1 MNRSDEAVFRRG
13 PKGWRAAAQSARTR
27 GWAAGT
33 GAALAV
39 GLASMPSAW
48 AQTVTTSGNVYDH
61 GTPVAPGSQA
71 SPWSV
76 GALTVGFGVGGAG
89 SLAVQNGG
97 VVVSSFVVTVG
108 DLGGS
113 GLVTIDGAGSTVTT
127 QGFQI
132 GTFASGP
139 GTLTVSNGA
148 LANAGYVS
156 LTNSGGAGTLNLLG
170 TAAARGVLETGYMV
184 AGTGPAPVI
193 NIDGGILRALGDQ
206 PNFMRSFPAGAATI
220 GAGGAYIDTQSY
232 NVGVTTAGIFTGA
245 GSLSKLGTGTLT
257 LAGGNTWSGDTTVAD
272 GTLTLGSYTQG
283 AGQTLTVG
291 ASSASSYGKLHVA
304 GTAAFA
310 AGSRLAVDVASA
322 NTLANGQVL
331 AGVISAGTLNA
342 TTFNTTDNSALFDFT
357 AVKNGNSVDLG
368 VRASGSDS
376 GSGSGGTGSGSGSGG
391 SGSGA
396 GAGSGSGGSG
406 SAGSGSAGS
415 PPSSGSGSTDT
426 GSTGT
431 TVYSAVRAYHLR
443 PAYGAARVLDTQVQG
458 TPAGDMANVV
468 TALGR
473 LPDARS
479 VARAADQT
487 LPLNSGGDAIMGM
500 LSTVNRLFDGR
511 YAPGAAGAF
520 DGDAAH
526 GKHVWIK
533 PFGSLASQDDRD
545 GASGFSAATGG
556 LAAGVEGEWGATRLG
571 LAYAYANTR
580 VDGNTAL
587 SGADS
592 SIGINSNVLA
602 VYGSRPIHGLDLGF
616 QLDTGWSDSSGSRN
630 LSFGGLKRVAHGDYG
645 TWSAHA
651 GASLS
656 KAIAL
661 GANDALVPALRIDY
675 TQLRSQA
682 YTETGAGALDLNVD
696 SQTSRALVV
705 GVDGRYIHA
714 WGEHSQIEAGIG
726 VGYDTI
732 NDAGDLVAAYA
743 GVPGQAFTV
752 AGIGHSPWVLRGGV
766 GYTYKTGQ
774 GMDVSL
780 RYDAQG
786 RSGYL
791 NQLASIKATWSF

>member
-13 PKGWRAAAQSARTR
+13 PKAGRVAAQSARTR

-33 GAALAV
+33 GAVLAV
-39 GLASMPSAW
+39 SLASMSSAW
-48 AQTVTTSGNVYDH
+48 AQTVTTTGNVYDY
-61 GTPVAPGSQA
+61 GTQIAPGNQA
-71 SPWSV
+71 SPWSIQTLVV
-76 GALTVGFGVGGAG
+76 GYHGAG
-89 SLAVQNGG
+89 TLAIQNGG
-97 VVVSSFVVTVG
+97 VVVSDGVIVVG

-113 GLVTIDGAGSTVTT
+113 GVATVDGVGSTLT
-127 QGFQI
+127 GAYMQI
-132 GTFASGP
+132 GVFEH
-139 GTLTVSNGA
+139 GTLTVGNGA
-148 LANAGYVS
+148 VVKAGGVQITS
-156 LTNSGGAGTLNLLG
+156 SGGAGTLNLEG
-170 TAAARGVLETGYMV
+170 TEAARGVLETGGLTTL
-184 AGTGPAPVI
+184 GTPTAI
-193 NIDGGILRALGDQ
+193 NFNGGILRATGNQSD
-206 PNFMRSFPAGAATI
+206 FMQGFQAGAATI
-220 GAGGAYIDTQSY
+220 GAGGAFIDTQGY

-245 GSLSKLGTGTLT
+245 GSLTKLGTGTLT

-304 GTAAFA
+304 GMAAFA
-310 AGSRLAVDVASA
+310 AGARLAVDVASA

-331 AGVISAGTLNA
+331 AGVVSAGTLNA

-368 VRASGSDS
+368 VKASGSDS
-376 GSGSGGTGSGSGSGG
+376 GSGSGGTGSGSGSSG
-391 SGSGA
+391 SGSGT
-396 GAGSGSGGSG
+396 GAGSGS
-406 SAGSGSAGS
+406 ADS

-431 TVYSAVRAYHLR
+431 TVYSAVRAYRLR

-458 TPAGDMANVV
+458 APTGDMATVV

-487 LPLNSGGDAIMGM
+487 LPLNSGGDAVMGM

-511 YAPGAAGAF
+511 YAPGAAGTF
-520 DGDAAH
+520 GGAAAE
-526 GKHVWIK
+526 GRHVWIK

-592 SIGINSNVLA
+592 TARIDSNILA
-602 VYGSRPIHGLDLGF
+602 VYGSRRLDGLDLGF
-616 QLDTGWSDSSGSRN
+616 QLDAGWHDTSSSRG
-630 LSFGGLKRVAHGDYG
+630 LSFGGLNRVAGGDYG

-656 KAIAL
+656 KPVAL
-661 GANDALVPALRIDY
+661 GAHDALVPALRIDY
-675 TQLRSQA
+675 TRLRSQA

-705 GVDGRYIHA
+705 GVDGRYVHA
-714 WGEHSQIEAGIG
+714 WGEHSQIDIGVG

-732 NDAGDLVAAYA
+732 NDAGDVVAAYA
-743 GVPGQAFTV
+743 GAPGQAFTV

-766 GYTYKTGQ
+766 GYTYKTGR

-780 RYDAQG
+780 HYDAQG
-786 RSGYL
+786 RNGYL